1 MSCEI
6 TTKIAK
12 HVKRIKY
19 GLLNKIV
26 ERNINEYKVHAI
38 RKRIIA
44 VIKIAV
50 KDPPGISIIS
60 LLTSRL
66 ATVRKSW
73 MPSPFGIGDE
83 DLRSLRRCN
92 FYDFRRRM

>member
-12 HVKRIKY
+12 AVKRIKY

-38 RKRIIA
+38 RERIIA
-44 VIKIAV
+44 VIKSQLNVCQAF
-50 KDPPGISIIS
+50 
-60 LLTSRL
+60 LLSR
-66 ATVRKSW
+66 
-73 MPSPFGIGDE
+73 F
-83 DLRSLRRCN
+83 
-92 FYDFRRRM
+92 